1 MQSSLLRFVS
11 VLRSHALPVSPA
23 ETLDAAAAMEA
34 LGYGD
39 RAALRDALALTLA
52 KSEREAHTF
61 FYCFDRFFDQHV
73 ADFAGAADSSG
84 EHADS
89 EARAVQTSAAGPGSD
104 LATGDLATGDLATGD
119 LATGD
124 SATGDSA
131 TGGFETGSVEAGG
144 AGAAGTADAAEL
156 AQAAARAP
164 ALAALLEGDLLPALL
179 DNDRGTLN
187 VRLRHAAQAV
197 GVDNIRQFT
206 QRGPYTRRILDA
218 LGEGLLRDA
227 VVELE
232 RAESAALNT
241 LRRYRD
247 VLREQ
252 VRDFVE
258 QRYLIHA
265 EGHTAAFMQ
274 DLLSRTR
281 LSNIER
287 RHRDRVR
294 EQVRRMAR
302 RLASRHS
309 ARRRTARRGQLHMA
323 RTLRSGM
330 AHDGVLLQA
339 HWRSRKRDKAQLLAL
354 CDVSGSVAA
363 YAGFL
368 LMFLYSLQDIL
379 PRTRSFAF
387 SSRLGEISAL
397 FREEPLERAI
407 ELASRRYGGATD
419 YGNSLRDFA
428 TLALDD
434 IDRNTSVI
442 ILGDA
447 RNNRGNP
454 ELEIMRSIYQRSKQV
469 IWLNPESRRSWGTG
483 DSEMLRY
490 QSACH
495 YSAPCAN
502 LRQLEHIVDH
512 VLKSLR

>member
-1 MQSSLLRFVS
+1 MQSSLLHFVS
-11 VLRSHALPVSPA
+11 ILRSHALPVSPA

-61 FYCFDRFFDQHV
+61 FYCFERFFAQQV
-73 ADFAGAADSSG
+73 ADFAGGADSG
-84 EHADS
+84 GADADS
-89 EARAVQTSAAGPGSD
+89 EARAARAATARPGSN
-104 LATGDLATGDLATGD
+104 
-119 LATGD
+119 

-131 TGGFETGSVEAGG
+131 TGHLATGKSPAGGFETGSSA
-144 AGAAGTADAAEL
+144 AGAAGAADAAEL
-156 AQAAARAP
+156 TRAAACSP
-164 ALAALLEGDLLPALL
+164 ALAALLEGELLPALL
-179 DNDRGTLN
+179 ENDRGTLN

-197 GVDNIRQFT
+197 GVDDIRQFT
-206 QRGPYTRRILDA
+206 QKGPYTRRILDA
-218 LGEGLLRDA
+218 LGEGLLREA

-232 RAESAALNT
+232 GAESAALNT

-274 DLLSRTR
+274 DLLSKTR
-281 LSNIER
+281 LSNIEH

-294 EQVRRMAR
+294 EQLRRMAR

-309 ARRRTARRGQLHMA
+309 AKRRAARRGQLHMA

-330 AHDGVLLQA
+330 AHDGVLMQT

-379 PRTRSFAF
+379 PHTRSFAF

-407 ELASRRYGGATD
+407 ELANWRYGGATD
-419 YGNSLRDFA
+419 YGSSLRDFA
-428 TLALDD
+428 ALALDD

-490 QSACH
+490 RSACH

-502 LRQLEHIVDH
+502 LQQLERVVDRL
-512 VLKSLR
+512 LKSLR

>member
-1 MQSSLLRFVS
+1 M
-11 VLRSHALPVSPA
+11 
-23 ETLDAAAAMEA
+23 
-34 LGYGD
+34 
-39 RAALRDALALTLA
+39 
-52 KSEREAHTF
+52 
-61 FYCFDRFFDQHV
+61 
-73 ADFAGAADSSG
+73 
-84 EHADS
+84 
-89 EARAVQTSAAGPGSD
+89 
-104 LATGDLATGDLATGD
+104 
-119 LATGD
+119 
-124 SATGDSA
+124 
-131 TGGFETGSVEAGG
+131 
-144 AGAAGTADAAEL
+144 
-156 AQAAARAP
+156 
-164 ALAALLEGDLLPALL
+164 LPALL
-179 DNDRGTLN
+179 ENDRGTLN

-197 GVDNIRQFT
+197 GVDDIRQFT
-206 QRGPYTRRILDA
+206 QKGPYTRRILDA
-218 LGEGLLRDA
+218 LGESLLREA

-232 RAESAALNT
+232 GAESAALNT

-274 DLLSRTR
+274 DLLSKTR
-281 LSNIER
+281 LSNIEH

-294 EQVRRMAR
+294 EQLRRMAR

-309 ARRRTARRGQLHMA
+309 AKRRAARRGQLHMA

-330 AHDGVLLQA
+330 AHDGVLMQT

-379 PRTRSFAF
+379 PHTRSFAF

-407 ELASRRYGGATD
+407 ELANWRYGGATD
-419 YGNSLRDFA
+419 YGSSLRDFA
-428 TLALDD
+428 ALALDD

-490 QSACH
+490 RSACH

-502 LRQLEHIVDH
+502 LQQLEHVVDRL
-512 VLKSLR
+512 LKSLR

>member
-1 MQSSLLRFVS
+1 MQSSLLHFVS
-11 VLRSHALPVSPA
+11 ILRSHALPVSPA

-34 LGYGD
+34 LGYSD

-61 FYCFDRFFDQHV
+61 FYCFERFFAQQV
-73 ADFAGAADSSG
+73 ADFAGGADSGG
-84 EHADS
+84 EGADS
-89 EARAVQTSAAGPGSD
+89 EARAARAAAARPG
-104 LATGDLATGDLATGD
+104 LNAATGDLATGDLTTGKSP
-119 LATGD
+119 A
-124 SATGDSA
+124 A
-131 TGGFETGSVEAGG
+131 GFETGSSE
-144 AGAAGTADAAEL
+144 AGAAGRADAAEL
-156 AQAAARAP
+156 AQAAARSP
-164 ALAALLEGDLLPALL
+164 ALAALLEGELLPALL
-179 DNDRGTLN
+179 ENNRGTLN
-187 VRLRHAAQAV
+187 VRLCHAAQAV

-206 QRGPYTRRILDA
+206 QKGPYTRRILDA
-218 LGEGLLRDA
+218 LGEGLLREA

-232 RAESAALNT
+232 GAESAALNT

-265 EGHTAAFMQ
+265 EGHTAAFME
-274 DLLSRTR
+274 DLLSKTR
-281 LSNIER
+281 LSNIEH

-309 ARRRTARRGQLHMA
+309 AKRRAARRGQLHMA

-330 AHDGVLLQA
+330 AHDGVLMQT
-339 HWRSRKRDKAQLLAL
+339 HWRARKRDKAQLLAL

-379 PRTRSFAF
+379 PHTRSFAF

-407 ELASRRYGGATD
+407 ELANWRYGGATD

-428 TLALDD
+428 ALALDD
-434 IDRNTSVI
+434 INRNTSVI

-490 QSACH
+490 HSACH

-502 LRQLEHIVDH
+502 LQQLEHVVDR

>member
-1 MQSSLLRFVS
+1 MQSSLLHFVS
-11 VLRSHALPVSPA
+11 MLRSHALPVSPA

-34 LGYGD
+34 LGYSD

-52 KSEREAHTF
+52 KSEREAQTF
-61 FYCFDRFFDQHV
+61 FYCFERFFAQQV
-73 ADFAGAADSSG
+73 ADFAGDAD
-84 EHADS
+84 ADS
-89 EARAVQTSAAGPGSD
+89 EARSARAATAGPGLN
-104 LATGDLATGDLATGD
+104 LATGDLATGDLATGKSPAGGF
-119 LATGD
+119 ATGS
-124 SATGDSA
+124 SA
-131 TGGFETGSVEAGG
+131 
-144 AGAAGTADAAEL
+144 AGAAGGADAAEL
-156 AQAAARAP
+156 ARAAACSP
-164 ALAALLEGDLLPALL
+164 ALAALLEGELLPALL
-179 DNDRGTLN
+179 ENNRGTLN
-187 VRLRHAAQAV
+187 VRLRQAAQAV

-206 QRGPYTRRILDA
+206 QKGPYTRRILDA
-218 LGEGLLRDA
+218 LGEGLLREA

-232 RAESAALNT
+232 GAESTALNT

-274 DLLSRTR
+274 DLLSKTR
-281 LSNIER
+281 LSNIEH

-294 EQVRRMAR
+294 EQVRRLAR

-309 ARRRTARRGQLHMA
+309 AKRRAARRGQLHMA

-330 AHDGVLLQA
+330 AHDGVLMHT

-379 PRTRSFAF
+379 PHTRSFAF
-387 SSRLGEISAL
+387 SSRLGEISSL

-407 ELASRRYGGATD
+407 ELANWRYGGATD

-428 TLALDD
+428 ALALDD
-434 IDRNTSVI
+434 INRNTSVI

-502 LRQLEHIVDH
+502 LQQLEHVVDR
-512 VLKSLR
+512 VLKSLC